1 MSPAAQTVDGE
12 VFHYGQPVAVVVA
25 TSFEAARHA
34 AKLVKVSYQP
44 TDGRF
49 DLDKVKGEG
58 RKSDQGV
65 MPADTE
71 RGDFEKAFAAA
82 EVQFDQTY
90 TTPSHHSSAMEPQA
104 SVAKWDGDKLTVW
117 SSCSCLSPT

>member
-1 MSPAAQTVDGE
+1 M
-12 VFHYGQPVAVVVA
+12 
-25 TSFEAARHA
+25 
-34 AKLVKVSYQP
+34 
-44 TDGRF
+44 
-49 DLDKVKGEG
+49 KGEG

-71 RGDFEKAFAAA
+71 RGDFEKAFADA

-117 SSCSCLSPT
+117 SSCQLLESNVKQIADGRRRAGRRMSACSAPISAAASATSSASGRMRCWPRSARARPVGR